1 MIEIYVRLI
10 DYKEMTLEEV
20 PGKIRNEVEERLNA
34 RKN

>member
-20 PGKIRNEVEERLNA
+20 PEKIRNEVEERLNA